1 MAGAAGAGDPVV
13 DVVGV
18 VGAGTM
24 GRGIAQIAAAGGYRV
39 LLHDS
44 RAGAAVEGREFAARM
59 LRRAAEKGA
68 MTGGDAEAAC
78 TRIETAG
85 GLAALAPCGVVVE
98 AIVEDLDAKKA
109 LFAELEAVVAEDCIL
124 ASNTSSLPISAI
136 AAGCRTPGRV
146 AGWHFFNPV
155 PLLKVVEVVCGL
167 LTEPW
172 VGEALE
178 AIARRCGHRPVR
190 AGDSPGFLVNHA
202 GRGLYTEGLR
212 ILQEGI
218 ADPQTIDDV
227 LREGGAGFR
236 MGPFELMD
244 TTGLDVSG
252 VVMESI
258 YRQFYDEPRFRP
270 VAATR
275 RRMEAG
281 LFGRKTGRGYY
292 RYRDGRKQVA
302 DPPPVPDARPASVWV
317 SPADPAGQ
325 AAVMAAV
332 GELAPVAGGAA
343 PAADSLCLVTPVGED
358 ATAAC
363 LAQGLPPERTV
374 AVDTLFGLDGRR
386 TLMTTPATDPA
397 FRDQAHAL
405 FAADGSAVSTIH
417 DSPGFVAQ
425 RVVAAI
431 VNVACDIAQ
440 QRIAAPEDV
449 DAAVRLGL
457 AYPHG
462 PIAWGDRIGPA
473 RVLAVLDAL
482 WTFYRDP
489 RYRPSPWLLRRARL
503 GLSLAAPE
511 G

>member
-1 MAGAAGAGDPVV
+1 
-13 DVVGV
+13 
-18 VGAGTM
+18 
-24 GRGIAQIAAAGGYRV
+24 
-39 LLHDS
+39 
-44 RAGAAVEGREFAARM
+44 
-59 LRRAAEKGA
+59 
-68 MTGGDAEAAC
+68 
-78 TRIETAG
+78 
-85 GLAALAPCGVVVE
+85 
-98 AIVEDLDAKKA
+98 
-109 LFAELEAVVAEDCIL
+109 
-124 ASNTSSLPISAI
+124 
-136 AAGCRTPGRV
+136 
-146 AGWHFFNPV
+146 
-155 PLLKVVEVVCGL
+155 
-167 LTEPW
+167 
-172 VGEALE
+172 
-178 AIARRCGHRPVR
+178 
-190 AGDSPGFLVNHA
+190 
-202 GRGLYTEGLR
+202 
-212 ILQEGI
+212 
-218 ADPQTIDDV
+218 
-227 LREGGAGFR
+227 
-236 MGPFELMD
+236 MD

-292 RYRDGRKQVA
+292 RYCDGKKQAA
-302 DPPPVPDARPASVWV
+302 DPPPAPDARPASVWV

-358 ATAAC
+358 ATTTC
-363 LAQGLPPERTV
+363 LAQGLPPARTV
-374 AVDTLFGLDGRR
+374 AVDTLFGLGGRR

-405 FAADGSAVSTIH
+405 FAAAGSAVSVIH

-425 RVVAAI
+425 RVVAAV

-440 QRIAAPEDV
+440 QRIAAPEDI

-462 PIAWGDRIGPA
+462 PIAWGDRIGLA
-473 RVLAVLDAL
+473 RVLAILDAL

-489 RYRPSPWLLRRARL
+489 RYRPSPWLLRRAKL